1 MCSVSACPVANSGV
15 KPVEMTLMSP
25 GHWFVDFGT
34 EMMAGLTVTVTGGKA
49 GAQMNVRLSEEL
61 LCNGCNE
68 SHAGGGGPNTGK
80 GCNTCNYNDTRK
92 AILFPM
98 RTGNTYEEIWTMNE
112 GVSVFENHEY
122 KLFRYNPDRS
132 PRPGVFVFVAGWHCT
147 CLCVACV
154 DFDSICLGVPL
165 AAQTGTVRS
174 R

>member
-1 MCSVSACPVANSGV
+1 
-15 KPVEMTLMSP
+15 MSP

-68 SHAGGGGPNTGK
+68 SHAGGGGANTGK

-132 PRPGVFVFVAGWHCT
+132 PRPGVFVFVAWRVRVR
-147 CLCVACV
+147 CLACSYSLPVGIARVCVWPALILIPSAWVCH
-154 DFDSICLGVPL
+154 SLHK
-165 AAQTGTVRS
+165 QVR
-174 R
+174 